1 MDSPYKPEYGR
12 DNDKILSSKCAGALA
27 RAGCDVGLKDSA
39 GMTGRE
45 VAEGEGHVAVVA
57 RLQDV
62 EHVGMVPVRGDATV
76 VELILAAAG
85 GDGAAVARLLA
96 AGADPN
102 VSVTTQTPGPGRAH
116 PGRLSAL
123 SVSQSKSGLYGAF
136 VWARR
141 ALNRQKRRFPARA
154 DGEALQTSALI
165 GAVVNGRLETARL
178 LLVAGADPS
187 RADSRG
193 VTPLMQAAGDGQ
205 LEVLRLLLGR
215 GAARSRS
222 HCRFVLQRI
231 HFVPYSLTYSVPL
244 FLKRQCDR
252 TLGALVDAV
261 RMGSGSTAF
270 HHACGN
276 NQCGN
281 NQADCAEALI
291 RAGCDVGL
299 KTKDGQTGRELAEV
313 KGHAAVV
320 ARLRAVVAEQ
330 LRAAQAAG
338 PALEPAP
345 ADADADADAAAA
357 PALLIA
363 ATEGDVA
370 EVARLLTAGAGL
382 GRIVALCHRSSTLYQ
397 IF

>member
-1 MDSPYKPEYGR
+1 M
-12 DNDKILSSKCAGALA
+12 
-27 RAGCDVGLKDSA
+27 
-39 GMTGRE
+39 
-45 VAEGEGHVAVVA
+45 H
-57 RLQDV
+57 
-62 EHVGMVPVRGDATV
+62 
-76 VELILAAAG
+76 
-85 GDGAAVARLLA
+85 
-96 AGADPN
+96 
-102 VSVTTQTPGPGRAH
+102 
-116 PGRLSAL
+116 
-123 SVSQSKSGLYGAF
+123 GAF

-313 KGHAAVV
+313 RGHAAVV
-320 ARLRAVVAEQ
+320 KRLRAVVAEQ
-330 LRAAQAAG
+330 LRAAG
-338 PALEPAP
+338 PAP
-345 ADADADADAAAA
+345 APEPAAVVGDGGPGLVPVRSVTGAAVRYTSAELPADQQTYNDRLQGLLNAALEGDAAAVSRLLAAGASPNASA
-357 PALLIA
+357 PVQKPSREVYQGTALCVA
-363 ATEGDVA
+363 AGYGQL
-370 EVARLLTAGAGL
+370 EVARLLL
-382 GRIVALCHRSSTLYQ
+382 GGQAPQRAPAE
-397 IF
+397 